1 MIFGFSEL
9 RYFLGY
15 TFVDASEETNTGD
28 QDLALVSRHRVN
40 NVLVWERED
49 NFRIGLEAYYFS
61 SQRREGDTNGKSYWI
76 YGLMAEKKLGETVT
90 AFLNFEN
97 FTDTR
102 QTRYENINTGTL
114 QRPQFRDIYAP
125 LDGFVI
131 NGGFR
136 IQW

>member
-1 MIFGFSEL
+1 ML
-9 RYFLGY
+9 L
-15 TFVDASEETNTGD
+15 DTGD
-28 QDLALVSRHRVN
+28 QDLALVSQHRVN

-49 NFRIGLEAYYFS
+49 NFRVGLEAYYFS
-61 SQRREGDTNGKSYWI
+61 SQRRTGDVNGESYWI
-76 YGLMAEKKLGETVT
+76 YGVMTEKKIGETVT

-102 QTRYENINTGTL
+102 QTRFENINTGTL
-114 QRPQFRDIYAP
+114 QNPQFRDVYAP